1 MELSRYFRNVR
12 RIIESSEDEGINWR
26 LGGRR
31 TACYL
36 EWTHP
41 LTGVTSMGQKVIFQ
55 LVKYLDPLSGGGLD
69 DISGVPGQTVSCAN
83 FMLINPL
90 LKQ

>member
-1 MELSRYFRNVR
+1 M
-12 RIIESSEDEGINWR
+12 D
-26 LGGRR
+26 
-31 TACYL
+31 
-36 EWTHP
+36 P

-55 LVKYLDPLSGGGLD
+55 LVKYLDPLSGGRLD
-69 DISGVPGQTVSCAN
+69 DISGVPGQTVGCAN